1 MESKQYEIWCEG
13 FVTMESK
20 SGAQLLGKIR
30 ATSFKSAA
38 VEFFEHYG
46 ESVNKYFDRES
57 MSFYGCKL
65 FDNEAD
71 ARKTFG

>member
-1 MESKQYEIWCEG
+1 
-13 FVTMESK
+13 MESK
-20 SGAQLLGKIR
+20 SEAQLLGKVHS
-30 ATSFKSAA
+30 TSFKSA
-38 VEFFEHYG
+38 VIDFFESHG